1 MSITEEQKVRIA
13 DLCQRVVNAHN
24 AHIVNGL
31 CDLIDRSPGAC
42 PNGNQIYHLYSD
54 GEITYQKG
62 AWAYEKRGEHTYYH
76 FGEPQYKADY
86 LFYGR
91 NTLFKFSI
99 NSCNGLTY
107 SVLSRE
113 ECVAFRDEMKE
124 IMNIK

>member
-1 MSITEEQKVRIA
+1 MSITEEQSLRIA

-24 AHIVNGL
+24 SHIVNGL
-31 CDLIDRSPGAC
+31 CELIDRSPGAS

-54 GEITYQKG
+54 GEITFQKG
-62 AWAYEKRGEHTYYH
+62 AWAYEKRGENTYYH
-76 FGEPQYKADY
+76 FETPSYRAHT
-86 LFYGR
+86 LFYNN

-99 NSCNGLTY
+99 NSCHGLTY
-107 SVLSRE
+107 SILTRE